1 MGISI
6 QFRRG
11 TAANWTSANPILLA
25 GEIGFET
32 DTTKFKLGDGVTA
45 WSSLSYVTAG
55 DVPTSLYV
63 ANSILAANAS
73 NTPMA
78 LTIAEQT
85 MLGRITGGNIA
96 ALSVGQIQTLL
107 GLGSMAYAVTSDYV
121 AKALFTA
128 YTILMATTSGS
139 PQALTVGEQ
148 TVVGRITGGAI
159 AALTVAQLQALLLSA
174 ALTENLAIQLT
185 AAPSAD
191 GKYSGI
197 TEAGTLGTT
206 VTFGQLCYFN
216 ASDSKWYLAKADS
229 ATTSSGKIGICLVG
243 GSANG
248 ATTILLYGKVRADAQ
263 FPTFTIGAPV
273 YISAATAGALVT
285 TAPSASGNE
294 MRTVGFGNT
303 AHELFFC
310 PSPDWF
316 EHA

>member
-11 TAANWTSANPILLA
+11 TTANWTSTNPILLA
-25 GEIGFET
+25 GEVGFET
-32 DTTKFKLGDGVTA
+32 DTGKFKLGDGVTA
-45 WSSLSYVTAG
+45 WASLAYVTAG
-55 DVPTSLYV
+55 AIPTSLYG
-63 ANSILAANAS
+63 ANSILAANLAG
-73 NTPMA
+73 TP
-78 LTIAEQT
+78 
-85 MLGRITGGNIA
+85 
-96 ALSVGQIQTLL
+96 LSL
-107 GLGSMAYAVTSDYV
+107 AV
-121 AKALFTA
+121 A
-128 YTILMATTSGS
+128 
-139 PQALTVGEQ
+139 EQ

-197 TEAGTLGTT
+197 TEAGTLGAT
-206 VTFGQLCYFN
+206 VAYGQLVYFN

-285 TAPSASGNE
+285 TAPSVSGNE